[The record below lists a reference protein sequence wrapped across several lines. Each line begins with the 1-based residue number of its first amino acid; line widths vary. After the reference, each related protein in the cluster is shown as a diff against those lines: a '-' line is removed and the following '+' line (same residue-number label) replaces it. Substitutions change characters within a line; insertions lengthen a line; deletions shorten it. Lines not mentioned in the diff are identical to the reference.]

1 METDWIDVCKAGTFT
16 ASSGQ
21 DVTLTREDLDAIA
34 AGYNP
39 AQREAPLVFG
49 HPDTD
54 HPAFG
59 WASSW
64 RTTTEPRDGKM
75 EHVLQARFRQ
85 VPEAVVDLVRKGHF
99 KKVSLS
105 LMRDK
110 RTVRHVGLLGAA
122 QPAVPGLKS
131 VSMGAA
137 EGAIDIELANPAGP
151 GPHTK
156 KQEDNMPKTVEQ
168 LEVELAAEKEKT
180 KALTDEVAKLKTDLS
195 AAADK
200 AKTLET
206 TLDTERKTSRN
217 KAIEAR
223 LDKLVSDGRLLPA
236 DKPAKLMVA
245 LSLADDATEI
255 ELSAGAGKKSK
266 LEIFLADLEKAP
278 KQDGLFH
285 EFSAPAGD
293 EDKGAKLPADLTM
306 RV

>member
-16 ASSGQ
+16 AKNGQ

-39 AQREAPLVFG
+39 GIREAPLVFG

-64 RTTTEPRDGKM
+64 RTVREQRDGVM

-85 VPEAVVDLVRKGHF
+85 VPQEVVDLVRQGHF

-105 LMRDK
+105 LMPDK

-131 VSMGAA
+131 VSMGSA
-137 EGAIDIELANPAGP
+137 ENAIDIELANPAGP

-156 KQEDNMPKTVEQ
+156 TQEENMPKTVEQ
-168 LEVELAAEKEKT
+168 LELELAAEKEKT

-195 AAADK
+195 AAGDK

-206 TLDTERKTSRN
+206 TLDTERKAGRN
-217 KAIEAR
+217 KAIESR

-245 LSLADDATEI
+245 LSLAGDSEEI
-255 ELSAGAGKKSK
+255 ELSEGSGKKSK
-266 LEIFLADLEKAP
+266 LEHFLADLEKAP
-278 KQDGLFH
+278 KQDGLFT

-293 EDKGAKLPADLTM
+293 DGKGTKLPTDLTM